1 MCWMELQ
8 CDGMS
13 WMLQIKFAK
22 EALSLSLRC
31 KNASFVYFNSFL
43 DRGLNEGKSFLS
55 LRFCYSL
62 GFVTLSHKF
71 SDGKSDLFLKDKLF
85 IKKNEETEDLN

>member
-1 MCWMELQ
+1 MELQ

-43 DRGLNEGKSFLS
+43 DRGLNEGKSLASDFVN
-55 LRFCYSL
+55 SL